1 MSGQSS
7 RLALILGWARQPLI
21 AAALVFIVASAL
33 YWGWLASD
41 RYVSEGIVVV
51 QRTDTGSVQGL
62 ELSNILGG
70 SGNINA
76 ADQRLLRL
84 HLLSVDM
91 MIKLDE
97 RFDLR
102 RHYSDNRRDILSR
115 MSARDIDIERF
126 HEYYMSR
133 VAVDYDEHSGVLS
146 VKVQA
151 YDAQTAHDIAF
162 ALVEEGERFMNDMA
176 HRLAREQ
183 VAFLQVQV
191 AETHDKLMRA
201 RTALLAFQNEAG
213 LASPQDTAESIS
225 GIVHELE
232 SQLAEL
238 QAKRGAM
245 LGYLVE
251 SSSNIVELDHK
262 IRALEQQIAVQQR
275 RLAAPRG
282 SGLNEAVEQYQRL
295 QLEADF
301 AHDLYKSSL
310 IALEQG
316 RVEATRLMKK
326 VSILQSPTMPQYPLA
341 PRRLYNLVLTL
352 LGVMLFVGIVQL
364 LGAIVR
370 DHKD

>member
-1 MSGQSS
+1 MSGSS
-7 RLALILGWARQPLI
+7 TPLSFIAGWIRQPLI
-21 AAALVFIVASAL
+21 AAALAFILGSAV
-33 YWGWLASD
+33 YWGLLASD
-41 RYVSEGIVVV
+41 RYISEGVVVV
-51 QRTDTGSVQGL
+51 QRTDATSVPGL
-62 ELSNILGG
+62 ELSALLGS

-91 MIKLDE
+91 MLKLDE

-102 RHYSDNRRDILSR
+102 RHYSEGRHDFLSR
-115 MSARDIDIERF
+115 MRSADIDIEHF
-126 HEYYMSR
+126 HDYYMSR
-133 VAVDYDEHSGVLS
+133 VAVDYDEYSGVLS

-151 YDAQTAHDIAF
+151 YDPAIAYAIAS

-191 AETHDKLMRA
+191 AETHEKLMRSRA
-201 RTALLAFQNEAG
+201 ALLAFQNEAG

-232 SQLAEL
+232 SRLAEL
-238 QAKRGAM
+238 QAERTAM

-275 RLAAPRG
+275 RLAAPKG
-282 SGLNEAVEQYQRL
+282 TGLNEAVEQYQRL

-326 VSILQSPTMPQYPLA
+326 VSILQNPTLPQYPMA
-341 PRRLYNLVLTL
+341 PRRLYNLVLT
-352 LGVMLFVGIVQL
+352 VIAVVVVVGIVRL
-364 LGAIVR
+364 LGAIVQ